1 MDAVLNFIINEIFGQ
16 GAIFIALIACIGLIL
31 QKKPFTEVVRGTVM
45 TAVGFF
51 VLSTGTG
58 LITGNSIDGISTA
71 FNTIMPQAVPSKTVD
86 IGAEY
91 GTEIGIVMILAFA
104 INILVA
110 RFTKWKSIFLTGHML
125 YWFPFVLISAG
136 VDAGLSGVTL
146 IILATVFTALY
157 MVVSPNLMRPFVKQ
171 VTGDDSFTIGH
182 PTTCL
187 SVMSGLLGKV
197 VGDKSHSTEDLHF
210 PKSLGFLREIAI
222 TGSFTIAV
230 TYIVMYVIRL
240 VNGQDPAQV
249 WGYAEGKTGVFTY
262 IFTHA
267 IYFGVGITIML
278 QGVRMLI
285 AEIVP
290 AFQGIAEKIVP
301 DAIPALDVPVIFP
314 YAPNALLIGF
324 IVAMISSILTIL
336 VTGSMGIFPTVVIP
350 LISTCFFEIGCA
362 SIVGNATGGVRGAVI
377 GAAVC
382 GIIAVLLVGFGA
394 YFFNNTIQQWMLVYG
409 GQDFDLWGMVVGA
422 VARLLA

>member
-1 MDAVLNFIINEIFGQ
+1 MEAILNFVIQEIFGQ
-16 GAIFIALIACIGLIL
+16 GAIFLALIACIGLIL
-31 QKKPFTEVVRGTVM
+31 QKKSFSEIVRGTIM

-71 FNTIMPQAVPSKTVD
+71 FNTIMPQAIESTTVD

-104 INILVA
+104 VNILVA

-125 YWFPFVLISAG
+125 YWFPFVFIAAG
-136 VDAGLSGVTL
+136 VDAGLTGGKL
-146 IILATVFTALY
+146 IILAAVFTALY

-187 SVMSGLLGKV
+187 SVISGLLGKV
-197 VGDKSHSTEDLHF
+197 IGDKEHSTEDLNF

-222 TGSFTIAV
+222 TGSFAIAL
-230 TYIVMYVIRL
+230 TYLVMYFIL
-240 VNGQDPAQV
+240 LANGQDPAVV
-249 WGYAEGKTGVFTY
+249 WGYAEGSTGIFTY

-290 AFQGIAEKIVP
+290 AFQGIAEKLVP
-301 DAIPALDVPVIFP
+301 GAIPALDVPVIFP
-314 YAPNALLIGF
+314 CAPNALLIGF
-324 IVAMISSILTIL
+324 IVAMITPIVTIL
-336 VTGSMGIFPTVVIP
+336 ITGSMGIFPTVVIP

-362 SIVGNATGGVRGAVI
+362 SIVGNATGGVRGAVV
-377 GAAVC
+377 GAAVS
-382 GIIAVLLVGFGA
+382 GVIAVLLVGFGA
-394 YFFNNTIQQWMLVYG
+394 YFFNNTIQSWMLVFG
-409 GQDFDLWGMVVGA
+409 GQDFDLWGMLVGA
-422 VARLLA
+422 IARLIA

>member
-1 MDAVLNFIINEIFGQ
+1 MEAILNFVIQEIFGQ
-16 GAIFIALIACIGLIL
+16 GAIFLALIACIGLVL
-31 QKKPFTEVVRGTVM
+31 QKKSFSEIVRGTIM

-71 FNTIMPQAVPSKTVD
+71 FNTIMPQAIESTTVD

-104 INILVA
+104 VNILVA

-125 YWFPFVLISAG
+125 YWFPFVFIAAG
-136 VDAGLSGVTL
+136 VDAGLTGGKL
-146 IILATVFTALY
+146 IILAAVFTALY

-187 SVMSGLLGKV
+187 SVISGLLGKV
-197 VGDKSHSTEDLHF
+197 IGNKEHSTEDLKF

-222 TGSFTIAV
+222 TGSFAIAL
-230 TYIVMYVIRL
+230 TYLIMYFIL
-240 VNGQDPAQV
+240 LANGQDPAVV
-249 WGYAEGKTGVFTY
+249 WGYAEGSTGIFTY

-290 AFQGIAEKIVP
+290 AFQGIAEKLVP
-301 DAIPALDVPVIFP
+301 GAIPALDVPVIFP

-324 IVAMISSILTIL
+324 IVAMITSIATIL
-336 VTGSMGIFPTVVIP
+336 ITGSMGIFPTVVIP

-362 SIVGNATGGVRGAVI
+362 SIVGNATGGVRGAVV
-377 GAAVC
+377 GAAVS
-382 GIIAVLLVGFGA
+382 GVIAVLLVGFGA
-394 YFFNNTIQQWMLVYG
+394 YFFNNTIQSWMLVFG
-409 GQDFDLWGMVVGA
+409 GQDFDLWGMLVGA
-422 VARLLA
+422 IARLIA

>member
-1 MDAVLNFIINEIFGQ
+1 MEAILNFVIQEIFGQ
-16 GAIFIALIACIGLIL
+16 GAIFLALIACIGLIL
-31 QKKPFTEVVRGTVM
+31 QKKSFSEVVRGTIM

-71 FNTIMPQAVPSKTVD
+71 FNTIMPQAIESTTVD

-104 INILVA
+104 VNILVA

-125 YWFPFVLISAG
+125 YWFPFVFIAAG
-136 VDAGLSGVTL
+136 VDAGLTGGKL
-146 IILATVFTALY
+146 IILAAVFTALY

-187 SVMSGLLGKV
+187 SVISGLLGKV
-197 VGDKSHSTEDLHF
+197 IGDKEHSTEDLNF

-222 TGSFTIAV
+222 TGSFAIAL
-230 TYIVMYVIRL
+230 TYLVMYFIL
-240 VNGQDPAQV
+240 LANGQDPAVV
-249 WGYAEGKTGVFTY
+249 WGYAEGSTGIFTY

-290 AFQGIAEKIVP
+290 AFQGIAEKLVP
-301 DAIPALDVPVIFP
+301 GAIPALDVPVIFP
-314 YAPNALLIGF
+314 CAPNALLIGF
-324 IVAMISSILTIL
+324 IVAMITSIVTIL
-336 VTGSMGIFPTVVIP
+336 ITGSMGIFPTVVIP
-350 LISTCFFEIGCA
+350 LISTCFCEIGCA
-362 SIVGNATGGVRGAVI
+362 SIVGNATGGVRGAVV
-377 GAAVC
+377 GAAVS
-382 GIIAVLLVGFGA
+382 GVIAVLLVGFGA
-394 YFFNNTIQQWMLVYG
+394 YFFNNTIQSWMLVFG
-409 GQDFDLWGMVVGA
+409 GQDFDLWGMLVGA
-422 VARLLA
+422 IARLIA

>member
-1 MDAVLNFIINEIFGQ
+1 MEAILNFVIQEIFGQ
-16 GAIFIALIACIGLIL
+16 GAIFLALIACIGLIL
-31 QKKPFTEVVRGTVM
+31 QKKTFSEIVRGTIM

-71 FNTIMPQAVPSKTVD
+71 FNTIMPQAVESTTVD
-86 IGAEY
+86 IGANF

-125 YWFPFVLISAG
+125 YWFPFVFIAAG
-136 VDAGLSGVTL
+136 VDAGLTGGKL
-146 IILATVFTALY
+146 IILATIFTALY

-187 SVMSGLLGKV
+187 SVISGLLGKV
-197 VGDKSHSTEDLHF
+197 VGNKEHSTEDLNF

-222 TGSFTIAV
+222 TGSFAIAL
-230 TYIVMYVIRL
+230 TYLVMYFIL
-240 VNGQDPAQV
+240 LANGQDPAVV
-249 WGYAEGKTGVFTY
+249 WGYAEGTTGIFTY

-290 AFQGIAEKIVP
+290 AFQGIAEKLVP
-301 DAIPALDVPVIFP
+301 GAIPALDVPVIFP

-324 IVAMISSILTIL
+324 IVAMVTSIVTIL

-362 SIVGNATGGVRGAVI
+362 AIVGNATGGVRGAVV
-377 GAAVC
+377 GAAVS
-382 GIIAVLLVGFGA
+382 GVIAVLLVGFGA
-394 YFFNNTIQQWMLVYG
+394 YFFNNTIQSWMLVFG
-409 GQDFDLWGMVVGA
+409 GQDFDLWGMIVGA

>member
-1 MDAVLNFIINEIFGQ
+1 MEAVLSFVINEIFGQ

-31 QKKPFTEVVRGTVM
+31 QKKPFSEIVRGTVM

-58 LITGNSIDGISTA
+58 LITGNSIDGISAA
-71 FNTIMPQAVPSKTVD
+71 FNTVMPQAIPSTTVD

-91 GTEIGIVMILAFA
+91 GTEIGVVMIAAFA
-104 INILVA
+104 INVLVA

-125 YWFPFVLISAG
+125 YWFPFVFIAAG
-136 VDAGLSGVTL
+136 VDAGLTGGKL
-146 IILATVFTALY
+146 IILTAIFTALY
-157 MVVSPNLMRPFVKQ
+157 MIVSPNLMRPFVKE

-187 SVMSGLLGKV
+187 SVISGLFGKV
-197 VGDKSHSTEDLHF
+197 FGDKSHSTEDLKF

-222 TGSFTIAV
+222 TGSFTIAI
-230 TYIVMYVIRL
+230 TYIVMYFIL
-240 VNGQDPAQV
+240 VANGQDPAVV
-249 WGYAEGKTGVFTY
+249 WGYAEGKTGIFTY

-267 IYFGVGITIML
+267 IYFGVGITVML

-290 AFQGIAEKIVP
+290 AFQGIAEKVVP

-324 IVAMISSILTIL
+324 IVAMVTSCATIL
-336 VTGSMGIFPTVVIP
+336 VTGATGIFPTVVIP

-362 SIVGNATGGVRGAVI
+362 SIVGNATGGVRGAIV
-377 GAAVC
+377 GAAVS
-382 GIIAVLLVGFGA
+382 GIIAVFLVGFGA

-409 GQDFDLWGMVVGA
+409 GQDFDLWGTVVGA
-422 VARLLA
+422 VAKLIA

>member
-1 MDAVLNFIINEIFGQ
+1 MEAILNFVIQEIFGQ
-16 GAIFIALIACIGLIL
+16 GAIFLALIACIGLIL
-31 QKKPFTEVVRGTVM
+31 QKKSFSEIVRGTIM

-71 FNTIMPQAVPSKTVD
+71 FNTIMPQAIESTTVD

-104 INILVA
+104 VNILVA

-125 YWFPFVLISAG
+125 YWFPFVFIAAG
-136 VDAGLSGVTL
+136 VDAGLTGGKL
-146 IILATVFTALY
+146 IILAAVFTALY

-187 SVMSGLLGKV
+187 SVISGLLGKV
-197 VGDKSHSTEDLHF
+197 IGDKEHSTEDLKF

-222 TGSFTIAV
+222 TGSFAIAL
-230 TYIVMYVIRL
+230 TYLVMYFIL
-240 VNGQDPAQV
+240 LANGQDPAVV
-249 WGYAEGKTGVFTY
+249 WGYAEGSTGIFTY

-290 AFQGIAEKIVP
+290 AFQGIAEKLVP
-301 DAIPALDVPVIFP
+301 GAIPALDVPVIFP

-324 IVAMISSILTIL
+324 IVAMITSIATIL
-336 VTGSMGIFPTVVIP
+336 ITGSMGIFPTVVIP

-362 SIVGNATGGVRGAVI
+362 SIVGNATGGVRGAVV
-377 GAAVC
+377 GAAVS
-382 GIIAVLLVGFGA
+382 GVIAVLLVGFGA
-394 YFFNNTIQQWMLVYG
+394 YFFNNTIQSWMLVFG
-409 GQDFDLWGMVVGA
+409 GQDFDLWGMLVGA
-422 VARLLA
+422 IARLIA

>member
-1 MDAVLNFIINEIFGQ
+1 MEAILNFVIQEIFGQ
-16 GAIFIALIACIGLIL
+16 GAIFLALIACIGLIL
-31 QKKPFTEVVRGTVM
+31 QKKSFSEIVRGTIM

-71 FNTIMPQAVPSKTVD
+71 FNTIMPQAIESTTVD

-104 INILVA
+104 VNILVA

-125 YWFPFVLISAG
+125 YWFPFVFIAAG
-136 VDAGLSGVTL
+136 VDAGLTGGKL
-146 IILATVFTALY
+146 IILAAVFTALY

-187 SVMSGLLGKV
+187 SVISGLLGKV
-197 VGDKSHSTEDLHF
+197 IGDKEHSTEDLNF

-222 TGSFTIAV
+222 TGSFAIAL
-230 TYIVMYVIRL
+230 TYLVMYFIL
-240 VNGQDPAQV
+240 LANGQDPAVV
-249 WGYAEGKTGVFTY
+249 WGYAEGSTGIFTY

-290 AFQGIAEKIVP
+290 AFQGIAEKLVP
-301 DAIPALDVPVIFP
+301 GAIPALDVPVIFP
-314 YAPNALLIGF
+314 CAPNALLIGF
-324 IVAMISSILTIL
+324 IVAMITSIVTIL
-336 VTGSMGIFPTVVIP
+336 ITGSMGIFPTVVIP

-362 SIVGNATGGVRGAVI
+362 SIVGSATGGVRGAVV
-377 GAAVC
+377 GAAVS
-382 GIIAVLLVGFGA
+382 GVIAVLLVGFGA
-394 YFFNNTIQQWMLVYG
+394 YFFNNTIQSWMLVFG
-409 GQDFDLWGMVVGA
+409 GQDFDLWGMLVG
-422 VARLLA
+422 VIARLIA

>member
-1 MDAVLNFIINEIFGQ
+1 MDAVLNFIISEVFGQ
-16 GAIFIALIACIGLIL
+16 GAIFLALIACVGLIL
-31 QKKPFTEVVRGTVM
+31 QKRPFSDIVRGTIM

-58 LITGNSIDGISTA
+58 LITGNSIDGISAA
-71 FNTIMPQAVPSKTVD
+71 FNAVMPQAVASKTVD
-86 IGAEY
+86 IGADF
-91 GTEIGIVMILAFA
+91 GTEIGIVMLVAFA
-104 INILVA
+104 INIVVA

-125 YWFPFVLISAG
+125 YWFPFVFIAAG
-136 VDAGLSGVTL
+136 VDAGLTGGKL
-146 IILATVFTALY
+146 IVLAAVFTALY
-157 MVVSPNLMRPFVKQ
+157 MVVSPNIMRPFVRK

-187 SVMSGLLGKV
+187 SVIAGLLGKL
-197 VGDKSHSTEDLHF
+197 VGDASHSTEDLKF
-210 PKSLGFLREIAI
+210 PKSLGFFREIAI
-222 TGSFTIAV
+222 TGSFAIAI
-230 TYIVMYVIRL
+230 TYVVMYFIL
-240 VNGQDPAQV
+240 VSMGQDPAVV
-249 WGYAEGKTGVFTY
+249 WGYAEGNTGVFTY
-262 IFTHA
+262 VFTHA

-290 AFQGIAEKIVP
+290 AFQGIAEKLVP

-324 IVAMISSILTIL
+324 MVAMVTSIATIL
-336 VTGSMGIFPTVVIP
+336 ITGSMGLFPTVVIP
-350 LISTCFFEIGCA
+350 LVSTCFFEIGCA
-362 SIVGNATGGVRGAVI
+362 AIVGNATGGVRGAVV
-377 GAAVC
+377 GAAVS
-382 GIIAVLLVGFGA
+382 GVLAVLLVGFGA

-409 GQDFDLWGMVVGA
+409 GQDFDLWGMLCGA